1 MQAGRFHPAAL
12 KFKPKRFFENHFLA
26 KDEK

>member
-12 KFKPKRFFENHFLA
+12 KFKPKRFFENHFPA
-26 KDEK
+26 KDKK